1 MTKPSNPFLD
11 MDFTKMMSEMDFTKM
26 MSEMKLPGVDMTAVT
41 AAQTKN
47 VEAVIAANQRA
58 IEGFQ
63 TLAQRQAQILQESM
77 GELTQAMTALTSD
90 TSPDVKAQKQ
100 MELAQEAMG
109 KALSDMREIAEIMT
123 ESTNETF
130 EVINKRVTESIDEAR
145 KILSK
150 AS

>member
-11 MDFTKMMSEMDFTKM
+11 MDFTKMMSQMDFAKM

-77 GELTQAMTALTSD
+77 AELTQAMTALTSD

-100 MELAQEAMG
+100 MELAQVAMG

-130 EVINKRVTESIDEAR
+130 EVINKRVNESIDEAR
-145 KILSK
+145 KALSK

>member
-11 MDFTKMMSEMDFTKM
+11 MDFTKMMSQMDFTKM

-47 VEAVIAANQRA
+47 VEAVVAANQRA

-77 GELTQAMTALTSD
+77 SELTQAMTALTSD
-90 TSPDVKAQKQ
+90 PSPDVMARKQ
-100 MELAQEAMG
+100 MDLAQGAMG

-123 ESTNETF
+123 ESTTETF
-130 EVINKRVTESIDEAR
+130 EVINKRVNESIDEAR
-145 KILSK
+145 KALSK